1 MPPAFLHYGDCTM
14 KLDLLA
20 KSLLAA
26 TFALCQL
33 NTQAASQAP
42 VAAENGMVV
51 TAQHLATHVGADVL
65 KAGGNAV
72 DAAVAVGYAL
82 AVVYPAAGNLGGG
95 GFMTI
100 QLADGRKTFLDFREK
115 APLAA
120 TANMYLDRD
129 CNVIRCL
136 STNGHL
142 AVGVPGSVAGFEL
155 ALAEYG
161 TMKRAALIAPAIHYA

>member
-1 MPPAFLHYGDCTM
+1 M
-14 KLDLLA
+14 KLKPLT
-20 KSLLAA
+20 KFLLAA
-26 TFALCQL
+26 ALALCQL

-42 VAAENGMVV
+42 VAAEHGMVV
-51 TAQHLATHVGADVL
+51 TAQHLATHVGVDVL

-115 APLAA
+115 VQVQLERND
-120 TANMYLDRD
+120 T
-129 CNVIRCL
+129 
-136 STNGHL
+136 T
-142 AVGVPGSVAGFEL
+142 
-155 ALAEYG
+155 
-161 TMKRAALIAPAIHYA
+161 RA

>member
-1 MPPAFLHYGDCTM
+1 M

-26 TFALCQL
+26 VLALCQL
-33 NTQAASQAP
+33 NTQAGTLPP
-42 VAAENGMVV
+42 VAAENGMAV
-51 TAQHLATHVGADVL
+51 TAQHLATHVGVDVL

-72 DAAVAVGYAL
+72 NAAVAVGYAL

-100 QLADGRKTFLDFREK
+100 QPADGRKTFLGFREK

-120 TANMYLDRD
+120 SANMYLDSD
-129 CNVIRCL
+129 GNVVKGA
-136 STNGHL
+136 STYGHL
-142 AVGVPGSVAGFEL
+142 TVGVPGTAGN
-155 ALAEYG
+155 
-161 TMKRAALIAPAIHYA
+161 